1 MAGAGLLEGSG
12 SDLLGLGGSGGRS
25 RSNTLEFLSGV
36 ALGEGLGA
44 PDGPD
49 GHVHFDTN
57 LSGKL
62 RSGSHGSYSSHHSGN
77 SKEIASSS
85 HAQQKLAEAANEI
98 NAAAIRLARRW
109 TISMLLERPSLLP
122 NRTQPR
128 QLPREEQDQ
137 VLQNDTEGLEQR
149 LHRQQMAKIARIR
162 IIRKILLTPLILRIR
177 SFCTKPSSVVGA
189 RVELG
194 VEVVNGRIRPNH

>member
-1 MAGAGLLEGSG
+1 M
-12 SDLLGLGGSGGRS
+12 GRTLPTIPEIPKKLHPLRM
-25 RSNTLEFLSGV
+25 RS
-36 ALGEGLGA
+36 
-44 PDGPD
+44 
-49 GHVHFDTN
+49 
-57 LSGKL
+57 K
-62 RSGSHGSYSSHHSGN
+62 
-77 SKEIASSS
+77 
-85 HAQQKLAEAANEI
+85 KLAEAANEI

-194 VEVVNGRIRPNH
+194 VEVVNGRIRPNHGPHSLQHPPGSGPTPGEVCRTSPLELPLVMPTLWRKSPPMRFTTTLLLLQAT